1 MMMALPRSVSRAGF
15 AAVLRLSLRLAL
27 ALTAV
32 VLVSGCS
39 ADQDL
44 RLESDGSGTVDAEIS
59 VHPMLRQY
67 MADLT
72 ASVGQQGEFRLFQP
86 EALSQSFAARSGV
99 DLVSVSEENPGGVRL
114 RAAFAGLE
122 AVLASEA
129 EEVQETVS
137 FTRGDDGTTRLRIE
151 LDRRAVRAVLSLSP
165 LSGSEAFSM
174 VLPPAEDPM
183 SPEEYVEYLAWA
195 FEEYEQDR
203 PVEEVIRGAEIEVRL
218 HVPGSVVSQ
227 EGGTIRDEDTVAFSI
242 DVVRL
247 LTLPD
252 PVVYQVVFR

>member
-1 MMMALPRSVSRAGF
+1 MMKALRRPVARRGVAT
-15 AAVLRLSLRLAL
+15 VLRLSLGFAAL
-27 ALTAV
+27 AAV

-99 DLVSVSEENPGGVRL
+99 DLLSVSEENPGGGVRL
-114 RAAFAGLE
+114 RAGFVGLE

-129 EEVQETVS
+129 EAVQETVS
-137 FTRGDDGTTRLRIE
+137 FTRRDDGTTRLRIE

-183 SPEEYVEYLAWA
+183 SPDEYVEYLAWA

-227 EGGTIRDEDTVAFSI
+227 EGGTIRDEDTVVFSI

-252 PVVYQVVFR
+252 PVVYAVVFR